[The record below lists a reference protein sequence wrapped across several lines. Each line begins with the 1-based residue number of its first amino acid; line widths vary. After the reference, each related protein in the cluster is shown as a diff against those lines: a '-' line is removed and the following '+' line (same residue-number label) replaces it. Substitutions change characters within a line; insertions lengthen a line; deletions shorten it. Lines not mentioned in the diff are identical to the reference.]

1 VVFDHFAIRYCNVYN
16 DVKTSRKNIMDF
28 VAIDVETANS
38 SRASICQIGVAKYV
52 DGKLTGEWVTY
63 VDPETEFDGMNISI
77 HGIDDSTV
85 KGSPK
90 YLDVWSELYSYLD
103 NSIVV
108 SHMPFDQQAIS
119 QTADRYR
126 IRPPESTWLDSAKIA
141 RRAWSEFAKRGYGLS
156 NVCKTLGYKF
166 EHHDALADA
175 KAAGHIVISAIR
187 HSGTDLSGWLDLV
200 NGPVG
205 ARVGYQSLN
214 RSGNSQGIRAGEV
227 LTFTGALRMPRREA
241 ADLADYVGCQVAS
254 NVTKKTT
261 IVVVGDQ
268 DLDKL
273 GGHDKSSKHRKA
285 EDLIAKGAEIRI
297 LGESDFLEMVRQSRK

>member
-1 VVFDHFAIRYCNVYN
+1 MN
-16 DVKTSRKNIMDF
+16 F

-52 DGKLTGEWVTY
+52 DGEVDSEWVTY

-90 YLDVWSELYSYLD
+90 YSEVWNELYSYLD

-119 QTADRYR
+119 QTAERYQ
-126 IRPPESTWLDSAKIA
+126 IRPPDSTWLDSAKIA
-141 RRAWSEFAKRGYGLS
+141 RRAWSEFSKRGYGLG
-156 NVCKTLGYKF
+156 NVCKALGYKF

-175 KAAGHIVISAIR
+175 KAAGHIVMSAIQ
-187 HSGTDLSGWLDLV
+187 HSGIDLPGWLDRV

-205 ARVGYQSLN
+205 AGVGYRPIES
-214 RSGNSQGIRAGEV
+214 SGNPQGIRAGEV
-227 LTFTGALRMPRREA
+227 LTFTGSLRIPRREA
-241 ADLADYVGCQVAS
+241 ADLADSIGCRVAS

-268 DLDKL
+268 DLDRL
-273 GGHDKSSKHRKA
+273 GGHEKSTKHRKA
-285 EDLIAKGAEIRI
+285 EELITNGAEIRI